1 MHDDN
6 ESVQTQGIYAK
17 LRHSPDHH
25 NISHHDSTRKE
36 TSVTLHHRRMP
47 INAVIANRHSVR
59 EFDLTREIND
69 STLGQLLWMSV
80 GVNRPDVQP
89 SKFGAPANRSNP
101 TARNWQEI
109 HAFVFDKNGIWEYQ
123 PSSHTLTLAKPG
135 DHRSLI
141 AGTKEF
147 SQDFASQAPVTIVFV
162 ADMTDLP
169 DGEQARSMA
178 MVDVGIA
185 CQTSTSHAHPRA

>member
-1 MHDDN
+1 MTMN
-6 ESVQTQGIYAK
+6 QFRPRAFMRNCVTALTIITSLTMTAQEKK
-17 LRHSPDHH
+17 LPSP
-25 NISHHDSTRKE
+25 STIGG
-36 TSVTLHHRRMP
+36 MP

-123 PSSHTLTLAKPG
+123 PSSHTLTLAN
-135 DHRSLI
+135 L
-141 AGTKEF
+141 ATT
-147 SQDFASQAPVTIVFV
+147 ALLSQAQKNFH
-162 ADMTDLP
+162 
-169 DGEQARSMA
+169 R
-178 MVDVGIA
+178 
-185 CQTSTSHAHPRA
+185 TSPHKPR